1 MSVWTIPAIVVWA
14 AVILLL
20 ALRLCRRFG
29 GSAYYL
35 IGRWFDWTSDEA
47 LRAVDQMNCPRYPPN
62 RSKALRWR
70 ELPAWS
76 LRYLTALG
84 GFAAT
89 LLVFGIAVSAI
100 GAGGVGTVLLMVFP
114 GSLLA
119 ARVYLRILGY

>member
-20 ALRLCRRFG
+20 ALRLCRHFG
-29 GSAYYL
+29 GSAYFA
-35 IGRWFDWTSDEA
+35 IGRWFDRISDEA
-47 LRAVDQMNCPRYPPN
+47 LKATDQMTRPRAPPD
-62 RSKALRWR
+62 RSQDLTWR
-70 ELPAWS
+70 ELPARS

-89 LLVFGIAVSAI
+89 LLVFGIAVSAS
-100 GAGGVGTVLLMVFP
+100 GAGDVGTVLLMVFP